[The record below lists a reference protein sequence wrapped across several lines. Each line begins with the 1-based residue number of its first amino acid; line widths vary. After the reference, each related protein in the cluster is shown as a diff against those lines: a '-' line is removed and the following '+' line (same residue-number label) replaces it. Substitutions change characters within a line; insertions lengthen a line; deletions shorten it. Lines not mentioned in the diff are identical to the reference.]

1 MGYKTKEELKQEIQE
16 KIARSF
22 GRVRQTAPHTPGGCR
37 YLYRLEGRRSPD
49 YSWTLLTRLPS
60 PRFHSFHAAGPLLPT
75 LFASRVVGVA
85 VLDSRMRYRA
95 INGALAVMNG
105 VPAARHVGMRPRHI
119 FGDVATKVE
128 GAIDQVVGTGKPVS
142 LNVTLQ
148 LPLRAGI
155 GHWLESFSPIRD
167 LNGDV
172 TKVVA
177 VVLEI
182 TKRQDLERSL
192 NHLVGSL
199 LHIRSAMKDEL
210 DLNRLADGPSSEQSE
225 LLTQSVELATQCIKE
240 VQALCKGPRLENSLK
255 SPQAKCLNV
264 QDSTPKEASARR
276 LSPRERAVLQLL
288 ADGKNNKE
296 VGALLGIS
304 VRTAEAYRA
313 RLMNKVEIHS
323 LAHLVRFAVRNKII
337 EL

>member
-1 MGYKTKEELKQEIQE
+1 LPT
-16 KIARSF
+16 S
-22 GRVRQTAPHTPGGCR
+22 
-37 YLYRLEGRRSPD
+37 
-49 YSWTLLTRLPS
+49 LPS
-60 PRFHSFHAAGPLLPT
+60 PRFHSLHAAGPLLSI
-75 LFASRVVGVA
+75 LFASPVVGVA
-85 VLDSRMRYRA
+85 VLDSQMRYRA

-105 VPAARHVGMRPRHI
+105 APAARHVGRRPRHI
-119 FGDVATKVE
+119 LGDIANKVE
-128 GAIDQVVGTGKPVS
+128 GVIDQVVGTGEPVS
-142 LNVTLQ
+142 LDVTLQ

-167 LNGDV
+167 LKGDV
-172 TKVVA
+172 TQVVA

-199 LHIRSAMKDEL
+199 LNIQTAMKDEL
-210 DLNRLADGPSSEQSE
+210 ELNRLTDEKSNEPSE
-225 LLTQSVELATQCIKE
+225 LLSQSVELATQCMKE
-240 VQALCKGPRLENSLK
+240 VQTLCKSPSLQTSVK
-255 SPQAKCLNV
+255 LPQRKCLDV
-264 QDSTPKEASARR
+264 KDCASDEVNAHR
-276 LSPRERAVLQLL
+276 LSPRERSVLQLL

-304 VRTAEAYRA
+304 ARTAEAYRA